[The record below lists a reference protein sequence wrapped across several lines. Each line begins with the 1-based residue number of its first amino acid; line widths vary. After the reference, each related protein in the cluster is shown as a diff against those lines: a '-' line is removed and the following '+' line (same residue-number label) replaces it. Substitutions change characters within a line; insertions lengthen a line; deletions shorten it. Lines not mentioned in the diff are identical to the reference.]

1 MSFLHPYQARN
12 LFSQP
17 QFNNSVFV
25 LIHLTSYKAK
35 SLFPRNQWQL
45 GLEHQRV
52 SQIKTRN
59 EPNRPGKSGGR
70 FFSKN
75 CITMAAKAQYREVNE
90 R

>member
-1 MSFLHPYQARN
+1 MSIFHPYQASN

-17 QFNNSVFV
+17 IQQFSVFV

-35 SLFPRNQWQL
+35 SLFPRSQWHL

-59 EPNRPGKSGGR
+59 EQNRLGKSGGK
-70 FFSKN
+70 FLSEN
-75 CITMAAKAQYREVNE
+75 CITMAAKAQYRKVNE